1 MTLSSGVQ
9 HCGIGVMTSVIG
21 RAMSTTD
28 RNLRAITVGLALFR
42 AFIGLLLGVMPWVV
56 GSGLDGYGATNLGCA
71 VAIVAAAT
79 QMHRAP
85 WLRWVQASLAMAV
98 LFSPFAFSADDVS
111 AGQVYYAAMIGL
123 MLIVSSIVTPAMF
136 HDSERTSASDSSR
149 SDGSNT
155 SNVNTP
161 SN

>member
-1 MTLSSGVQ
+1 
-9 HCGIGVMTSVIG
+9 
-21 RAMSTTD
+21 MSTTD

-85 WLRWVQASLAMAV
+85 WLRWVQASLAFAV
-98 LFSPFAFSADDVS
+98 LFLPFAFKEDDIN
-111 AGQVYYAAMIGL
+111 AGQVYYVAFVGF
-123 MLIVSSIVTPAMF
+123 MLLVSSIVTPSIF
-136 HDSERTSASDSSR
+136 NDSSR

-161 SN
+161 PN

>member
-1 MTLSSGVQ
+1 
-9 HCGIGVMTSVIG
+9 
-21 RAMSTTD
+21 MSTTD

-98 LFSPFAFSADDVS
+98 LFVPFAFSSDDVTMPEI
-111 AGQVYYAAMIGL
+111 AYAAMVGL
-123 MLIVSSIVTPAMF
+123 MLLVSSIVTPELFAQET
-136 HDSERTSASDSSR
+136 SERTSASDSSR
-149 SDGSNT
+149 SDASK
-155 SNVNTP
+155 SSSVSTP
-161 SN
+161 PN

>member
-1 MTLSSGVQ
+1 MTL
-9 HCGIGVMTSVIG
+9 
-21 RAMSTTD
+21 
-28 RNLRAITVGLALFR
+28 GLAALRSFC
-42 AFIGLLLGVMPWVV
+42 GLLLIAMPWIV
-56 GSGLDGYGATNLGCA
+56 GEGIDGYGATNIGCGVA
-71 VAIVAAAT
+71 VVAAAT

-98 LFSPFAFSADDVS
+98 FFLPFAFSADDVS
-111 AGQVYYAAMIGL
+111 DKQIYYAVLVGH
-123 MLIVSSIVTPAMF
+123 MLLISAIVTPRLF
-136 HDSERTSASDSSR
+136 LQEPSEPTSASDSSR

>member
-1 MTLSSGVQ
+1 MGNS
-9 HCGIGVMTSVIG
+9 
-21 RAMSTTD
+21 
-28 RNLRAITVGLALFR
+28 NLRAMVWGLMAFR
-42 AFIGLLLGVMPWVV
+42 AFVGALLIGMPWIV
-56 GSGLDGYGATNLGCA
+56 GNGLDGYGATDIGCGVA
-71 VAIVAAAT
+71 VVAAAT

-98 LFSPFAFSADDVS
+98 LFLPFAFSADDVS

-123 MLIVSSIVTPAMF
+123 MLIVSSIVTPTIF